1 MPEEESILTRGL
13 EAFAELGYDHASA
26 RELARRLGVSH
37 NFINDRYGSKAAFWR
52 AVVDHAL
59 GAQLAG
65 VLDVDPSADDAEW
78 LRRVITAFYR
88 SAADAPLMG
97 RVFVNEFT
105 QDSERLDH
113 LYENYIAPT
122 LQALTPAID
131 RLVASGRMAPIPMHV
146 LFFAIVPPIS
156 GMVEVPLARRLGR
169 PEAAYSPEQLTAT
182 AESLA
187 TLVVNGLLAT
197 GTTGRS

>member
-1 MPEEESILTRGL
+1 MPEEQSILTRGL

-59 GAQLAG
+59 GVQLAG
-65 VLDVDPSADDAEW
+65 VLDVEPSVDDAEW
-78 LRRVITAFYR
+78 LRRVITGFYR

-97 RVFVNEFT
+97 RIFVNEFT
-105 QDSERLDH
+105 QDGERLDY

-122 LQALTPAID
+122 LQTMAPAID
-131 RLVASGRMAPIPMHV
+131 RLVASGRMAPIPMDV

-156 GMVEVPLARRLGR
+156 GMVEIPLARRLGR
-169 PEAAYSPEQLTAT
+169 PEAASPEQLTAT

-187 TLVVNGLLAT
+187 ALVVNGLLAT